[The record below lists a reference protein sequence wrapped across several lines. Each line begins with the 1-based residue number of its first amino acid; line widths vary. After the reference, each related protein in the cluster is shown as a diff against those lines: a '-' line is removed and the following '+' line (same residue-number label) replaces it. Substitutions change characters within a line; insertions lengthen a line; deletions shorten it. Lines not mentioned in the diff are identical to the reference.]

1 MAKRV
6 RIFLSTLVS
15 ALLENA
21 KKFFFREKKNDLKVE
36 LIRNQR
42 ILFSFWRKIKK
53 IIIKDD
59 SNAENK
65 IFHCNAI
72 LNEWK
77 ILKIQVIALSLNTSF
92 WLKSTKS
99 NEREK

>member
-42 ILFSFWRKIKK
+42 ILFSF
-53 IIIKDD
+53 
-59 SNAENK
+59 
-65 IFHCNAI
+65 
-72 LNEWK
+72 
-77 ILKIQVIALSLNTSF
+77 
-92 WLKSTKS
+92 
-99 NEREK
+99 